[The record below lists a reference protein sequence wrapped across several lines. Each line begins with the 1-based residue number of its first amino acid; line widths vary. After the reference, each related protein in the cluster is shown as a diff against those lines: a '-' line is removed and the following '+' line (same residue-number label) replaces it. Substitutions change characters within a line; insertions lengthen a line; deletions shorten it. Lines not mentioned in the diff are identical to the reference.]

1 MLRPI
6 FIYSVLL
13 SFAMPVHADD
23 TKAAIRILRDECVNC
38 HKPGKAKGGLLLHAH
53 DKMMAGGDSGAAV
66 VPGNADESLL
76 FQVLLEEGDPHMP
89 PKKQLSPESV
99 DTIRKWIA
107 AGATW
112 DAKVFDEP
120 PTPKPVALKP
130 APASYQ
136 PVLALALSPD
146 QKLLAVAKAHR
157 VILLDV
163 TLPERPV
170 LAELTGHT
178 EPIQSILWSADGKQM
193 VTGGFQRIFVWD
205 VASRK
210 VVARIESLLGDITG
224 LALHADGRRLFAGD
238 GVPGGSGFI
247 HEFHL
252 PETKPVATWKGHDD
266 TVYSL
271 KLSPDGSQLL
281 SGGADKAVRLWNLET
296 RQPIVTFEGHTNHVL
311 ATVFN
316 HDGTRVAS
324 TGADREI
331 KLWDI
336 KSREQIISLG
346 DKKSVYTAL
355 DWSKKDDKL
364 VVITDRGAIS
374 EYTEFK
380 VHDGAQSSA
389 GAKERKLNG
398 VNETLNAVC
407 SNNDGSVVYAGGFD
421 GNVHVWDSKSGK
433 STPVS
438 WVPVAPPPAPEP
450 PKPEPPPAQPAPEGM
465 KPAPAPAPP
474 APAPAK
480 PAPEPAKPAPAP
492 VKPAPAPVKPA
503 PVPAPAAPAAPA
515 PAPAAPAPAPVAP
528 APVKVDPGSDK

>member
-6 FIYSVLL
+6 FISSLMLFTAL
-13 SFAMPVHADD
+13 SAQADD
-23 TKAAIRILRDECVNC
+23 PKAAIRILRDECVSC
-38 HKPGKAKGGLLLHAH
+38 HKPGKAKGGLLLHDH
-53 DKMMAGGDSGAAV
+53 EKMMTGGDSGAAV

-76 FQVLLEEGDPHMP
+76 FQVLAEDGDPHMP

-107 AGATW
+107 AGAAW
-112 DAKVFDEP
+112 DATVFDEP

-130 APASYQ
+130 APASFQ

-146 QKLLAVAKAHR
+146 EKQLAVAKANR
-157 VILLDV
+157 VILLDL
-163 TLPERPV
+163 TTPERYV
-170 LAELTGHT
+170 IGELSEHT
-178 EPIQSILWSADGKQM
+178 EAIQSILWSADGKQL

-210 VVARIESLLGDITG
+210 VVTRIESLLGDITG
-224 LALHADGRRLFAGD
+224 LAIHADGRRLFAGD

-252 PETKPVATWKGHDD
+252 PEPKPVATWKGHDD
-266 TVYSL
+266 TIYSL
-271 KLSPDGSQLL
+271 KLSPDGTQLL
-281 SGGADKAVRLWNLET
+281 SGGADKTVRLWELES
-296 RQPIVTFEGHTNHVL
+296 RQAITTFEGHTNHVL
-311 ATVFN
+311 ATAFN

-346 DKKSVYTAL
+346 NKKSVYTGL
-355 DWSKKDDKL
+355 DWSRKDDKL
-364 VVITDRGAIS
+364 VVVTDSGAIS

-398 VNETLNAVC
+398 VDETLNVVC
-407 SNNDGSVVYAGGFD
+407 LNTDGSVVYAGGFD
-421 GNVHVWDSKSGK
+421 GNVHVWDSKSGE
-433 STPVS
+433 STPVG
-438 WVPVAPPPAPEP
+438 WVPPPPPPAPEP
-450 PKPEPPPAQPAPEGM
+450 PKPEP
-465 KPAPAPAPP
+465 APAPP
-474 APAPAK
+474 APEAM
-480 PAPEPAKPAPAP
+480 KPAPA
-492 VKPAPAPVKPA
+492 
-503 PVPAPAAPAAPA
+503 AAPAAPA
-515 PAPAAPAPAPVAP
+515 P
-528 APVKVDPGSDK
+528 VK